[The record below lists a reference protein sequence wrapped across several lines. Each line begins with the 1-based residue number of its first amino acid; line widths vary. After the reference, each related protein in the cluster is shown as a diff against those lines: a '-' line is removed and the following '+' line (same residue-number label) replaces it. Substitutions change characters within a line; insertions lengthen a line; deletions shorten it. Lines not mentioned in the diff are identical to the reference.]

1 MNSSKIA
8 ASFDYLMHVVNTR
21 LPGLYKSAAP
31 LQSRFCDGCRVTV
44 DAFSKA
50 RTFRLH
56 AMRCIRRAL
65 YNSRDWYAAKHE
77 LEAAAFYLGCAEI
90 CDL

>member
-1 MNSSKIA
+1 MNSRKIE
-8 ASFDYLMHVVNTR
+8 ASFDYLMHVVTTR

-77 LEAAAFYLGCAEI
+77 FEAAAFYLGCAEA
-90 CDL
+90 CER